1 MIANIKISIPI
12 NEVLR
17 TYQKRWIRRDLIA
30 GLTVSAVA
38 VPQAMA
44 YAQLAGLPLV
54 YGLYTALAAMVFFA
68 IFTTSRF
75 AIVGPDA
82 AMAAL
87 TGAAIA
93 PLALSDPTRYTY
105 LVAVLAALIG
115 VVCIIAVYAKLGIL
129 AEFISRPILL
139 GYMAGLA
146 LAVIATQLPKLFG
159 MPVPPRLSFITTISY
174 IITNISS
181 ISWITFFLSLALFI
195 IAYLLQKYLK
205 KVPNFLIILV
215 GTIILSWVFSLASK
229 GVPVV
234 GVVPKGLPLPV
245 FPRVSIYDLQNLV
258 VPALMIS
265 LVSYANTI
273 STARAFAVAQ
283 SDGIEAPQEFFG
295 LGIANI
301 ASGIFGG
308 MPVAASGARTAVN
321 YESKAVTQVSQ
332 LFAALCIMIV
342 LLFVAPVLSYLPQ
355 AALGVIVILAV
366 KNLFNYKELRSIW
379 RAWNSEAYLAVITLI
394 GVTLLGIFQG
404 LILAVLLAILNF
416 VRKNSL
422 PKYVLMGVAEDGS
435 IRDLSRPPKTTKI
448 PGIIIFRFDAPLY
461 FINANYFRDTV
472 YRLID
477 ESKEPVKWLL
487 WDAETITEL
496 DSTAGQ
502 MLRLLIKDLNK
513 KGITLAIARMKGPI
527 RNTISKSRRLS
538 RLISNTP
545 HFTTM
550 GEAIEA
556 YYDSEKKLKHSKS
569 IQKST

>member
-1 MIANIKISIPI
+1 MIANIKISIPLTG
-12 NEVLR
+12 VLKS
-17 TYQKRWIRRDLIA
+17 YQKKWVRHDLIA
-30 GLTVSAVA
+30 GLTVAAVA

-44 YAQLAGLPLV
+44 YSQLAGIPLV
-54 YGLYTALAAMVFFA
+54 FGLYTALAAMLFFA
-68 IFTTSRF
+68 VFTTSRF

-93 PLALSDPTRYTY
+93 PLALGDPTRYMY
-105 LVAVLAALIG
+105 LVGVLAILIG
-115 VVCIIAVYAKLGIL
+115 LVCLVALFAKLGIL

-146 LAVIATQLPKLFG
+146 LAVIASQLPKLFG
-159 MPVPPRLSFITTISY
+159 LPIPSGVSLLNAISY
-174 IITNISS
+174 IFSHVSS
-181 ISWITFFLSLALFI
+181 ISWITFVLSALLFG
-195 IAYLLQKYLK
+195 IAHVLQKYYK
-205 KVPNFLIILV
+205 KTPSYLIILV
-215 GTIILSWVFSLASK
+215 GTIILSWAFSLSSK

-234 GVVPKGLPLPV
+234 GTVPTGLPLPV
-245 FPRVSIYDLQNLV
+245 LPKINISDLQNLV

-273 STARAFAVAQ
+273 STARAFATSHA
-283 SDGIEAPQEFFG
+283 DGIEAPQEFFG
-295 LGIANI
+295 LGVANI

-321 YESKAVTQVSQ
+321 YQSKAVTQVSQ
-332 LFAALCIMIV
+332 LFGAVCIVIV
-342 LLFVAPVLSYLPQ
+342 LLFIAPVLSYLPQ

-366 KNLFNYKELRSIW
+366 RNLFNIKELRSIW
-379 RAWNSEAYLAVITLI
+379 RAWNSEAYLAILTLI

-404 LILAVLLAILNF
+404 LILAVMLAILNF

-422 PKYVLMGVAEDGS
+422 PKYVLMGVAEDGK
-435 IRDLSRPPKTTKI
+435 IRDLSRPPKTTTI
-448 PGIIIFRFDAPLY
+448 PGMIIFRFDAPLY

-472 YRLID
+472 YQLID
-477 ESKEPVKWLL
+477 SSDEPVLWFL

-513 KGITLAIARMKGPI
+513 KGITFAIARMKGPI
-527 RNTISKSRRLS
+527 RHTIQRSRRLS
-538 RLISNTP
+538 HLVTKTP

-556 YYDSEKKLKHSKS
+556 YHEFEKQ
-569 IQKST
+569 QKTK